1 MINTL
6 AATVVLTCI
15 AAEAYCIQWFIDRFK
30 RRREERREAQKAK
43 WAAKYRKEINDRRT
57 VRENRQALW
66 HSLNK

>member
-6 AATVVLTCI
+6 ATVVVLTCI

-30 RRREERREAQKAK
+30 RRREERREAQKAE
-43 WAAKYRKEINDRRT
+43 WRQKYDKQILDRRT

-66 HSLNK
+66 RSLNK

>member
-15 AAEAYCIQWFIDRFK
+15 AAEAYCIQWVIDRFK
-30 RRREERREAQKAK
+30 RRREERRETQKAK

-57 VRENRQALW
+57 VRQNRENLW
-66 HSLNK
+66 EMIK

>member
-15 AAEAYCIQWFIDRFK
+15 AAEAYCIQWVIERFK
-30 RRREERREAQKAK
+30 RRREERRETQKAK

-57 VRENRQALW
+57 VRENRNKLW
-66 HSLNK
+66 EMIK

>member
-15 AAEAYCIQWFIDRFK
+15 AAEAYCIQWVIDRFK
-30 RRREERREAQKAK
+30 RRREERRETQKAK

-57 VRENRQALW
+57 VRENRNKLW
-66 HSLNK
+66 EMIK

>member
-15 AAEAYCIQWFIDRFK
+15 AAEAYCIQWVIDRFK
-30 RRREERREAQKAK
+30 RRREERRENQKAK

-57 VRENRQALW
+57 VRENRNKLW
-66 HSLNK
+66 EMIK

>member
-15 AAEAYCIQWFIDRFK
+15 AAEAYCIQWVIDRFK
-30 RRREERREAQKAK
+30 RRREERRETQKAK

-57 VRENRQALW
+57 VRENREQIW
-66 HSLNK
+66 RMIK

>member
-15 AAEAYCIQWFIDRFK
+15 AAEAYCIQWFIDRYK
-30 RRREERREAQKAK
+30 RRREERRETQKAK

-57 VRENRQALW
+57 VRQNRENLW
-66 HSLNK
+66 EMIK

>member
-15 AAEAYCIQWFIDRFK
+15 AAEAYCIQWVIDRYK
-30 RRREERREAQKAK
+30 RRREERRETQKAK

-57 VRENRQALW
+57 VRENRNKLW
-66 HSLNK
+66 EMIK